1 MEPKL
6 ISLSQA
12 IRAGARNFIEIGG
25 DQAYF
30 GDPAAAT
37 SSDLPI
43 LLNEGVKKTRETR
56 KVTEYEDRTEKCET
70 EK

>member
-12 IRAGARNFIEIGG
+12 IRDGARNFIEIGG

-30 GDPAAAT
+30 GDPAAAASEEGNRVFDIPAGMIVT
-37 SSDLPI
+37 SLDELRSADT
-43 LLNEGVKKTRETR
+43 VK
-56 KVTEYEDRTEKCET
+56 
-70 EK
+70 